1 MKILFLAAANSI
13 HSIRWVNSLAELGHE
28 VHFVYL
34 PNQNPD
40 IDGIDKSVIQYKL
53 KYGGNKGY
61 YLNAPLLKKIFI
73 NVKPDVV
80 NAHYASGY
88 GTLARVS
95 RLRPLLLSVW
105 GSDVYDFPEKN
116 TITNRIVKS
125 NIRYADRIASTSYA
139 MANQVKK
146 LMDNDNL
153 KIDITPF
160 GVDLSNFE
168 NITLK
173 SNKPIIIGTIKTLA
187 PKYGLSYLIKAI
199 DFVRNKTEKHFKLEI
214 YGKGPEKESLQKLI
228 SDLSLNDII
237 ELKGYIPNSQV
248 PQVLN
253 TFDIFCVTSIMNSE
267 SFGVAAV
274 EAMAAKLPVVATD
287 VDGFKEVVQDR
298 VTGIIVEKGNI
309 NMIANAILE
318 LIENSQ
324 LRCSY
329 GQAGYKRVTDLYDWD
344 KNVKKMEKIYLS
356 MLDKGE

>member
-1 MKILFLAAANSI
+1 
-13 HSIRWVNSLAELGHE
+13 
-28 VHFVYL
+28 
-34 PNQNPD
+34 
-40 IDGIDKSVIQYKL
+40 
-53 KYGGNKGY
+53 
-61 YLNAPLLKKIFI
+61 
-73 NVKPDVV
+73 
-80 NAHYASGY
+80 
-88 GTLARVS
+88 
-95 RLRPLLLSVW
+95 
-105 GSDVYDFPEKN
+105 
-116 TITNRIVKS
+116 
-125 NIRYADRIASTSYA
+125 
-139 MANQVKK
+139 
-146 LMDNDNL
+146 
-153 KIDITPF
+153 
-160 GVDLSNFE
+160 
-168 NITLK
+168 
-173 SNKPIIIGTIKTLA
+173 
-187 PKYGLSYLIKAI
+187 
-199 DFVRNKTEKHFKLEI
+199 
-214 YGKGPEKESLQKLI
+214 LQKLI